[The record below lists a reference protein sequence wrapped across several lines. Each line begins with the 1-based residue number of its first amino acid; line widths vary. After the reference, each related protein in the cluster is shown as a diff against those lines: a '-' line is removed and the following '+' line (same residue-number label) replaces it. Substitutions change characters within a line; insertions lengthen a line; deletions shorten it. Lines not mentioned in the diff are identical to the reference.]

1 VSARRSIEENIRL
14 ANSAIDETRRLVSG
28 LESGLVARDLGSV
41 RRIVDE
47 ADVGIRTKLAGLTSG
62 FVRGLPETVR
72 ELYRRSGR
80 TSADLVREAAE
91 TGRLFGRFIPARSRM
106 LARGIVEERRLWG
119 FFRTRL
125 PQLAA
130 AGLDG
135 LVSYMEELAGFFD
148 EVAGR
153 LEELGRTE
161 AAESLRVSARIMRM
175 RAADKRLY
183 MRAVRPAGEL
193 SYTLPS
199 NLAEAARADRE
210 LASALESLAATL
222 RFADISSGVDTGSD
236 VVDRLYDLA
245 AELRAAAGEKAP
257 PGLYRYS
264 YGLKWVESVEKLLH
278 PITVHRHYYG
288 ALIQVFTTE
297 ELEAVRKDGAKEF
310 LKDRVAEFLGRA
322 SGTGRKY
329 PEDTPWWWRLIESHM
344 KKFDYVDDGEGQRFF
359 GPDTDVYREAVA
371 RGLVGRYRW
380 VIEDRDGRELEGG
393 EGGADEL

>member
-1 VSARRSIEENIRL
+1 L
-14 ANSAIDETRRLVSG
+14 
-28 LESGLVARDLGSV
+28 ARD
-41 RRIVDE
+41 
-47 ADVGIRTKLAGLTSG
+47 
-62 FVRGLPETVR
+62 
-72 ELYRRSGR
+72 
-80 TSADLVREAAE
+80 
-91 TGRLFGRFIPARSRM
+91 
-106 LARGIVEERRLWG
+106 IVEERRLWER
-119 FFRTRL
+119 FRTGL
-125 PQLAA
+125 PQLSA

-135 LVSYMEELAGFFD
+135 LVSYMEGLAGFFD
-148 EVAGR
+148 EAAFR

-161 AAESLRVSARIMRM
+161 AAEGLKVSARIMRM
-175 RAADKRLY
+175 RAADKGPY
-183 MRAVRPAGEL
+183 MRAVRAAGEL

-210 LASALESLAATL
+210 LASALENLAAML
-222 RFADISSGVDTGSD
+222 RFADISSGIEVSSD
-236 VVDRLYDLA
+236 AIDRLYGLA

-278 PITVHRHYYG
+278 PIVVHRHYYG

-297 ELEAVRKDGAKEF
+297 ELEAVRKDGAKAF

-329 PEDTPWWWRLIESHM
+329 PEDTPWWWRFIEHHM
-344 KKFDYVDDGEGQRFF
+344 KKFEYVDEGEGQRFF

-380 VIEDRDGRELEGG
+380 VIEDRDGREMEGG
-393 EGGADEL
+393 EGDADEL